1 MSGSSSRGHL
11 PHLPTTKHH
20 EERLGATDEWAVGQG
35 IAFVGLNLAA
45 GNGRLT
51 RKV

>member
-20 EERLGATDEWAVGQG
+20 EEHLDTTDEWAVGQG